1 VNLNLVLLRAL
12 SHDTSRGGIQVRF
25 DCAILQNVPQLVKIN
40 Y

>member
-12 SHDTSRGGIQVRF
+12 SHDTRGGIQVRF
-25 DCAILQNVPQLVKIN
+25 ACAILQNVPRLVKIN